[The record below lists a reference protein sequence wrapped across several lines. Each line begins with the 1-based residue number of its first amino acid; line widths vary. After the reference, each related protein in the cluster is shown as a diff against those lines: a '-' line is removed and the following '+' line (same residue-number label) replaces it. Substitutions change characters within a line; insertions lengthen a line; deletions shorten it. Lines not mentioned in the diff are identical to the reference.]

1 MTYDEKIKELNNL
14 LQDCNKIIIRINS
27 NRTWALNDFSRFNQ
41 RDVGHL
47 DVSDEKW
54 IKLCSNIR
62 TYFRI
67 NPDPVFSDRFEQIA
81 KEATNVNDDVISSLR
96 ILINDLMNELKV
108 RRNHP
113 DTGDKNDTKR
123 DIDLKQNP
131 GKKVFIVHGHD
142 ELTLLKVKD
151 FITSIGLEPVIL
163 KEKASYGLPIILK
176 LEKYTDVIFAI
187 ILYTACDK
195 GRAKDAIELKSRA
208 RQNVVLEHG
217 LLYGKLGRERVVALL
232 EKGVEQPSDLDG
244 VVYIP
249 LDEFEGWQTR
259 LVREMN
265 QCDGIDVSI
274 R

>member
-1 MTYDEKIKELNNL
+1 MTYDEKIKELNVL
-14 LQDCNKIIIRINS
+14 LQDCDKIIIRINS

-41 RDVGHL
+41 RDVGCL
-47 DVSDEKW
+47 EVSDEKW

-81 KEATNVNDDVISSLR
+81 KGTTSVNDDVISSLK

-113 DTGDKNDTKR
+113 DTGDKIDTER
-123 DIDLKQNP
+123 DILLKQNL

-151 FITSIGLEPVIL
+151 FIISIGLEPVIL
-163 KEKASYGLPIILK
+163 KEKPSYGLPIILK

-187 ILYTACDK
+187 ILYTACDE
-195 GRAKDAIELKSRA
+195 GRAKDALELKSRA
-208 RQNVVLEHG
+208 RQNVVFEHG

-232 EKGVEQPSDLDG
+232 EKGVEQPGDLDG

-249 LDEFEGWQTR
+249 LDEFDGWQTR